1 MKWVCETST
10 VSEKSQIGA
19 CKIVTLQKFSVESG
33 TSMHTIQENALFS
46 GKNYTI
52 IHDQRSRQ
60 IYENDKLTDD

>member
-46 GKNYTI
+46 EKNYTI

>member
-1 MKWVCETST
+1 MCETST

-46 GKNYTI
+46 GKKNYTI

-60 IYENDKLTDD
+60 IYDNDKLTDD